1 MPRTAEIIAVGS
13 ELLTGGVTN
22 TNAAFLSRLLTA
34 AGVEVLYH
42 TTVDD
47 DAARL
52 EKAVTIARG
61 RAELLVFTGGR
72 GPTYD
77 DMTKTAVCAALDTP
91 LVFHPEVVEDM
102 RRYFDR
108 VFRREMPECDMQQ
121 AYLPEGCTV
130 FRNPVGTAPGCVF
143 TAGKTTAALLP
154 GVPHECRYMAE
165 HCLLPWLE
173 QVRGQTVRSHT
184 LHIFGLTEPQVQEL
198 LDDLLRREADMTL
211 APYAKPGEV
220 MLQLSA
226 RGADERACEARMAP
240 VLAEVRARL
249 GAYLYGADVSGLEET
264 VLALCREALEQ
275 GRTPQEILSGGLI
288 RGMNDLGEAFSANRA
303 FVPEMLMAA
312 RCMTAALGELKPL
325 MTGGNA
331 KTVGRACIGTVRG
344 DMHDIGKNLVKIM
357 LEGSG
362 VEVIDLGVDVT
373 PEQFVETA
381 KRQRCG
387 VIACSSLLTTT
398 MGEMR
403 RVVTLAREAGIRDQ
417 VKIFVGGAP
426 ISQSFCDEIGADV
439 YTEDAA
445 VSALKG

>member
-61 RAELLVFTGGR
+61 RAELLVFTGGL

-143 TAGKTTAALLP
+143 TAGETMAALLP
-154 GVPHECRYMAE
+154 GVPAECRYMAE

-173 QVRGQTVRSHT
+173 QAHGQTVRSHT

-240 VLAEVRARL
+240 VLA
-249 GAYLYGADVSGLEET
+249 
-264 VLALCREALEQ
+264 LCRERGLTLAAAESC
-275 GRTPQEILSGGLI
+275 TGGLI
-288 RGMNDLGEAFSANRA
+288 AKRLTDIPGASQVFLGGVVSYTNHVKQQVLH
-303 FVPEMLMAA
+303 VPENLLA
-312 RCMTAALGELKPL
+312 RCG
-325 MTGGNA
+325 
-331 KTVGRACIGTVRG
+331 
-344 DMHDIGKNLVKIM
+344 
-357 LEGSG
+357 
-362 VEVIDLGVDVT
+362 
-373 PEQFVETA
+373 
-381 KRQRCG
+381 
-387 VIACSSLLTTT
+387 
-398 MGEMR
+398 
-403 RVVTLAREAGIRDQ
+403 
-417 VKIFVGGAP
+417 
-426 ISQSFCDEIGADV
+426 
-439 YTEDAA
+439 A
-445 VSALKG
+445 VSAEVARAMALGVLVLTGADLAVSVTGLAGPDGDDRGNPVGTVFVGLSAPEGVTVRHLTLGGDRERIRTLSAHHAFDMLRRYLTNLPTEGE